1 MAGAPD
7 QMSAA
12 INEKP
17 LGRLGRA
24 DEVAV
29 AVLWMRSTGAS
40 LMIGHALVVDGGY
53 TAKGQS
59 PRRPVRERAAGR
71 PRRAASSGSRMV
83 IPQRYGWWSK
93 PERAE

>member
-40 LMIGHALVVDGGY
+40 LMIGHASANEPQGDHGE
-53 TAKGQS
+53 
-59 PRRPVRERAAGR
+59 RRLRAR
-71 PRRAASSGSRMV
+71 
-83 IPQRYGWWSK
+83 GW
-93 PERAE
+93 